1 MSLTDW
7 WLLKGVSP
15 MQFSLFLNLAAV
27 ILWLGACGAG
37 PAKPELQNSP
47 TPIAQATQETTTD
60 IENSAATS
68 PPTDLLEISPNS
80 PLAPS
85 VEATVASEPNSPI
98 VTPSPTES
106 PDEAVQNKPMAPLD
120 SAIIIFRRSGGIA
133 GVDELWKI
141 YPDGRI
147 EGPEN
152 QQQQVDRAKVQAL
165 LEMIQTAGFFE
176 LDDSYV
182 PRNNCCDR
190 FTYEIAVQLE
200 NKTKTVTAGEASPV
214 QPEQLTKVIEAIN
227 RLLFALK

>member
-1 MSLTDW
+1 M
-7 WLLKGVSP
+7 K
-15 MQFSLFLNLAAV
+15 FSLFLNLAAV
-27 ILWLGACGAG
+27 ILWLGGCGAG

-47 TPIAQATQETTTD
+47 TPIAQATQAATTD

-68 PPTDLLEISPNS
+68 PPADPLEISPNS
-80 PLAPS
+80 PLALS

-147 EGPEN
+147 EGPKN
-152 QQQQVDRAKVQAL
+152 QQQQVEPTKVQAL
-165 LEMIQTAGFFE
+165 LEMIQSAGFFE
-176 LDDSYV
+176 LDDSYLA
-182 PRNNCCDR
+182 RNNCCDR
-190 FTYEIAVQLE
+190 FTYEVTVQVE
-200 NKTKTVTAGEASPV
+200 DKIKTVTAGEASPA
-214 QPEQLTKVIEAIN
+214 QPEQLTKVIGAIN
-227 RLLFALK
+227 RLLIAPK